1 MRPRCEA
8 GQSLVE
14 VIVSVGIAVVLAI
27 ALISAGLI
35 TNKTAGSARNNTQAT
50 KLAEQYIEQVRVYR
64 DRRGISTLLS
74 KGNGVFCI
82 DSSNAD
88 PSLWDLVT
96 AGCPQT
102 VTLGGVNFSRSI
114 TIAETSPS
122 DPTHKKLIS
131 ATVTWGE
138 SGGTQSVT
146 SQTILSLWS
155 AP

>member
-1 MRPRCEA
+1 MRSRCKP

-35 TNKTAGSARNNTQAT
+35 SNKTARTARNNTQAT
-50 KLAEQYIEQVRVYR
+50 KLAQQYIEQVRVYR
-64 DRRGISTLLS
+64 DRQGFSTLLT
-74 KGNGVFCI
+74 KGNGEFCV

-88 PSLWDLVT
+88 PSLWDLV
-96 AGCPQT
+96 ALPCPI
-102 VTLGGVNFSRSI
+102 VTLGGVDFSRSI
-114 TIAETSPS
+114 TIADTFPS
-122 DPTHKKLIS
+122 DSTHKKLVS
-131 ATVTWGE
+131 ATVSWNE

-155 AP
+155 SL

>member
-8 GQSLVE
+8 GQSLIE
-14 VIVSVGIAVVLAI
+14 VIVSVGIAVILAI

-35 TNKTAGSARNNTQAT
+35 SNKTARSARNNTQAT
-50 KLAEQYIEQVRVYR
+50 KLAEQYTEQVRVYR

-96 AGCPQT
+96 PPCPI
-102 VTLGGVNFSRSI
+102 VTLGGVDFSRSI
-114 TIAETSPS
+114 TIADTSPS
-122 DPTHKKLIS
+122 DPTHKKLVS
-131 ATVTWGE
+131 ATVTWNE

-155 AP
+155 GP